1 LQNAAKE
8 AGQEDVID
16 DESILSEE
24 DIEEELGYISP
35 LDSVDPYLAFKRS
48 LSSGCPIPLTHS
60 VTHIPTWVFSLPN
73 EEPFGIPGL
82 YYCFEHGPASASDGG
97 DEACGSQGNR
107 GVYSG
112 VVMVQGNSGVAND
125 GCFVCGIEFTRSPY
139 RSPRRLLSR

>member
-35 LDSVDPYLAFKRS
+35 LDSVDSYLAFKRS
-48 LSSGCPIPLTHS
+48 LSSGCPVPLTHS
-60 VTHIPTWVFSLPN
+60 VTDCVFSLPN

-82 YYCFEHGPASASDGG
+82 HYRFEHGSASAPDGG
-97 DEACGSQGNR
+97 DEACGSQGIR
-107 GVYSG
+107 GVCSS
-112 VVMVQGNSGVAND
+112 VTTIQGNSLE
-125 GCFVCGIEFTRSPY
+125 IMEW
-139 RSPRRLLSR
+139 